1 MISRDAHEEKARF
14 SRDAH
19 KQKLQNGVSKA
30 YHSIRVTEASQEL
43 LGEGTFSRDVREEE
57 A

>member
-14 SRDAH
+14 HATLMKR
-19 KQKLQNGVSKA
+19 KLQNGVSKA
-30 YHSIRVTEASQEL
+30 YHSTRVTEGSQEPM
-43 LGEGTFSRDVREEE
+43 GEGTISRGGHEEK